1 MLDCVFCKIVAGEVP
16 SQMVW
21 EDEGHIA
28 FLDAYPVRKGQILVV
43 TREHRESKVFELP
56 DSEYSALF
64 LATKRVAEK
73 LKMGL
78 GVSRVLQVL
87 EGLGVN
93 HAHLKLFPVI
103 DDEHEGGL
111 VPLGSKAGELE
122 LKEMADKI
130 RERGEK

>member
-16 SQMVW
+16 SQRVW

-43 TREHRESKVFELP
+43 TREHRESKAFELP

-64 LATKRVAEK
+64 LAAKRVAEK

-111 VPLGSKAGELE
+111 VPLGSKAGGLE
-122 LKEMADKI
+122 LKEMAEKI
-130 RERGEK
+130 REGGEK